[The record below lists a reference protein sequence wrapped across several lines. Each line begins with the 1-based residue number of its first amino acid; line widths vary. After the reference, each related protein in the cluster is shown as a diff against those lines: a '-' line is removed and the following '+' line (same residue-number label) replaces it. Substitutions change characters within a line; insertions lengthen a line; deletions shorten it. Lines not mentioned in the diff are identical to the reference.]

1 MQQYIIRFVFFAVP
15 SRSQIEV
22 ADAFDH
28 SREIFAA
35 YEVPG
40 GFGAD
45 GFGKGQGQRGRAW
58 EGSTEGQVLASWLLE
73 FVVFFCS
80 CALFLVLAGHR
91 HCLKP
96 SLLLT
101 QGTAPAPV
109 TLLLSLC
116 WFSEWLSST

>member
-45 GFGKGQGQRGRAW
+45 GFGKGQGRGG
-58 EGSTEGQVLASWLLE
+58 EPGKG
-73 FVVFFCS
+73 
-80 CALFLVLAGHR
+80 ALRDRF
-91 HCLKP
+91 
-96 SLLLT
+96 
-101 QGTAPAPV
+101 
-109 TLLLSLC
+109 
-116 WFSEWLSST
+116 

>member
-35 YEVPG
+35 YKVPG

-58 EGSTEGQVLASWLLE
+58 EGSTEGQVLASWL
-73 FVVFFCS
+73 VHCARVCCFFLFLCIIPCSGWAQALSEAFTAAHPGHSSCS
-80 CALFLVLAGHR
+80 CH
-91 HCLKP
+91 
-96 SLLLT
+96 
-101 QGTAPAPV
+101 PAPV
-109 TLLLSLC
+109 TLLVL
-116 WFSEWLSST
+116 